1 MANSGQDSNGSQF
14 FITLAPTPWLDGKHT
29 IFGRIAA
36 GMQVV
41 KRLGQVSTDSNDRF
55 DCPTPGLQLVG
66 CLVMSIKL
74 IVALQLQCDSDNIF
88 MLMFQRFLMQIFLSP
103 CLCVISRRGSLQSGP
118 SLICVTFFFEL
129 RDRRKLVS
137 KSEGSLIKTTAK
149 SLTLPVI
156 LDRPIDDVKIHKGG
170 CLVALP

>member
-55 DCPTPGLQLVG
+55 DCPTPSLQHVG
-66 CLVMSIKL
+66 YLVMSRDSIA
-74 IVALQLQCDSDNIF
+74 VLQLPCDHHNLLMLIF
-88 MLMFQRFLMQIFLSP
+88 QHFLVQIFLLP
-103 CLCVISRRGSLQSGP
+103 CLSVCHSPAGDFSLAHP
-118 SLICVTFFFEL
+118 LF
-129 RDRRKLVS
+129 
-137 KSEGSLIKTTAK
+137 A
-149 SLTLPVI
+149 
-156 LDRPIDDVKIHKGG
+156 
-170 CLVALP
+170 